1 MHPRS
6 KLSQAQRELAV
17 DLFEEGYGSRAV
29 ANRLGVRR
37 EQCVHL
43 GPVPVT
49 WQTMSGEQTNE
60 EAVLLRCEN
69 GDPSPP

>member
-37 EQCVHL
+37 EQVRHL
-43 GPVPVT
+43 EDRFRLHGRTGMRTESWRIP
-49 WQTMSGEQTNE
+49 
-60 EAVLLRCEN
+60 L
-69 GDPSPP
+69 

>member
-37 EQCVHL
+37 EQVRE
-43 GPVPVT
+43 
-49 WQTMSGEQTNE
+49 S
-60 EAVLLRCEN
+60 AFISN
-69 GDPSPP
+69 G